1 MNTSLCVVDFSLP
14 LDLDLGFVRLENGV
28 GAAFGGSEEE
38 KFEDGSEERRGKKNG
53 REVSGVKE
61 ELLMLLFVRCC
72 CCCCRF
78 SNERWWY
85 CALDTACSSY
95 IGSGSGAVGSAKSSS
110 KSRSMLR
117 FPKIEKV
124 PIFLKDGVL
133 VCRSMLCIKEGGG
146 GSYLPLLEEQTY
158 L

>member
-1 MNTSLCVVDFSLP
+1 M
-14 LDLDLGFVRLENGV
+14 
-28 GAAFGGSEEE
+28 
-38 KFEDGSEERRGKKNG
+38 
-53 REVSGVKE
+53 KE
-61 ELLMLLFVRCC
+61 ELLLLLFVRCCCCC

-110 KSRSMLR
+110 KSRSILR

-133 VCRSMLCIKEGGG
+133 VYRSMLCIKGGRG
-146 GSYLPLLEEQTY
+146 GSYLPLLGEQTY